1 MTKNLEQLNK
11 NPERKSGQVG
21 VEDLIAQNR
30 KAELPR
36 VTKDLEKTGVIER
49 TEVINSGGHHFE
61 VDTTDVELAKNGLE
75 AQRLAAR
82 AKVEAMKG
90 ISEEERAIREEFQLD
105 MAQIEEENAKGI
117 EDEEAQRVALRQETF
132 SGILG
137 LGIV

>member
-36 VTKDLEKTGVIER
+36 VTKNLEKTGVIKR
-49 TEVINSGGHHFE
+49 KEVIQTRGHRFE
-61 VDTTDVELAKNGLE
+61 VDTTDVELAKDGLE
-75 AQRLAAR
+75 AQRLAAQ
-82 AKVEAMKG
+82 AKIEAMKG
-90 ISEEERAIREEFQLD
+90 ISEEERAIREEFQLE
-105 MAQIEEENAKGI
+105 MEQIEVENQEGVEEE
-117 EDEEAQRVALRQETF
+117 EDKRAGLRQETF